1 MGLGCVCVR
10 LWGLEE
16 ELCLGGRAIA
26 LLCVCSGG
34 QGGLWGCSVCVCLY
48 ICVFV
53 YVYMCVW
60 REGLWGQSVRA
71 CMCVCVATD
80 PGGVSRGEGWG

>member
-34 QGGLWGCSVCVCLY
+34 QGGLWGCSVCVCVCIYVCLYMY
-48 ICVFV
+48 ICVCGGRD
-53 YVYMCVW
+53 YGAKACVH
-60 REGLWGQSVRA
+60 A
-71 CMCVCVATD
+71 CVCV
-80 PGGVSRGEGWG
+80 